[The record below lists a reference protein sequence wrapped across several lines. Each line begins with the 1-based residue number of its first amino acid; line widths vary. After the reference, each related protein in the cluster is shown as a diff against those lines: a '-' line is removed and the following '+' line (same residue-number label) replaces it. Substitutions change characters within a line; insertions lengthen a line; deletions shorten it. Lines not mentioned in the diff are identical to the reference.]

1 MPAEGLAIL
10 AFGTGYSI
18 LALIVIAI
26 IVILVVKFVFL
37 AHSGRRLWNSPSGP
51 IDHALYE
58 LEGNDFMPVG
68 VDDFGGEAG
77 DLGGA
82 WKRCSPRSKT

>member
-26 IVILVVKFVFL
+26 IVILVVKFVF
-37 AHSGRRLWNSPSGP
+37 
-51 IDHALYE
+51 
-58 LEGNDFMPVG
+58 
-68 VDDFGGEAG
+68 
-77 DLGGA
+77 
-82 WKRCSPRSKT
+82 